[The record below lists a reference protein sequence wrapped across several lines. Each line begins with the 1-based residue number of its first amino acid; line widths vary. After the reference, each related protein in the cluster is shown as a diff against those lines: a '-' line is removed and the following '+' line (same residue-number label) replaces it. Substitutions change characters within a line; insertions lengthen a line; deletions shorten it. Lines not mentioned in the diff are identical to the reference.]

1 MARLP
6 TSAGRKGIRPLP
18 TAARALPDLVET
30 ERVKDTG
37 KQACRASQGASG
49 VARPIHKASNELGP
63 TVRHQPQGAI
73 QCTQELHS
81 GAAFWP
87 ALQLEHPSLLLLDA
101 LARFSYAPIGTRK
114 PSILVV
120 FGHAPGVGPSY
131 GIMR

>member
-1 MARLP
+1 MATGGLARPGRDVSRKP
-6 TSAGRKGIRPLP
+6 TSWCSPVGPS
-18 TAARALPDLVET
+18 E
-30 ERVKDTG
+30 
-37 KQACRASQGASG
+37 GASG
-49 VARPIHKASNELGP
+49 VVRPIHKPPNELGSII
-63 TVRHQPQGAI
+63 RHQPQGAI

-120 FGHAPGVGPSY
+120 FGHAPGVGPNY